1 MKNSICNCLRGS
13 FCLLFLL
20 FFTSLSAQNVGIGV
34 QLGRPSGLTVK
45 VYKPSAMSVDVL
57 AAWDLDDFFFV
68 NVHGLWEKPI
78 SGDGKFRFFYGPGA
92 FLGIYDRDDRSR
104 FDEDE
109 FSIGVSGNLGLS
121 VWIDRLE
128 LYLQVTP
135 RLAVLERTEA
145 DVGGGFGLRF
155 YF

>member
-1 MKNSICNCLRGS
+1 MKNTFRNYLSGGS
-13 FCLLFLL
+13 LLLL
-20 FFTSLSAQNVGIGV
+20 LLLATQISAQKVGIGV
-34 QLGRPSGLTVK
+34 QLGRPSGLTLK
-45 VYKPSAMSVDVL
+45 IHKPSAMSVDIL

-92 FLGIYDRDDRSR
+92 FLGIRDYDNR
-104 FDEDE
+104 FDDDE
-109 FSIGVSGNLGLS
+109 LSLGISGNLGLS

-135 RLAVLERTEA
+135 RIEVIERTEA

>member
-1 MKNSICNCLRGS
+1 MKNSFRNCLSGGFLLLS
-13 FCLLFLL
+13 LLFV
-20 FFTSLSAQNVGIGV
+20 TQISAQKVGIGV
-34 QLGRPSGLTVK
+34 QLGRPSGLTLK
-45 VYKPSAMSVDVL
+45 VHKPSAMSVDIL

-92 FLGIYDRDDRSR
+92 FLGVYDDDRGNR
-104 FDEDE
+104 FGDDEI
-109 FSIGVSGNLGLS
+109 SVGISGTIGLS

-135 RLAVLERTEA
+135 RVAVLERTEA